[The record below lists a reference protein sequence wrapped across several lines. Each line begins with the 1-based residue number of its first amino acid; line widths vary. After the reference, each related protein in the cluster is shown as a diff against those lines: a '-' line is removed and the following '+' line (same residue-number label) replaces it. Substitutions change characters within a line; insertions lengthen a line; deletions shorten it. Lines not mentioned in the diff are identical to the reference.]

1 MVEETHTV
9 VTPDGDM
16 GVVVR
21 RPDGDG
27 PFPIVVFFHHGPGLD
42 DGSKKAMER
51 IADGGF
57 YVASHDRYYREGE
70 YLTFDIAKLRAAGPD
85 SDEMKAMYRI
95 LLGTT
100 DEMVASDLNALLGEL
115 EGDPMARSAPMGC
128 IGYCIGARTVLR
140 SLADHP
146 EVFAAGVALHPSFCV
161 TNDAD
166 SPHEAVPS
174 MTCSLFVGIGG
185 ADQMSSP
192 EANKPLIDAVVE
204 LGDRGI
210 VEIFDGADH
219 GFAVPGL
226 AYHEDAADRS
236 YERALDLFRKTL
248 GTPQG
253 AQR

>member
-9 VTPDGDM
+9 ATPDGDM
-16 GVVVR
+16 GVVLR

-27 PFPIVVFFHHGPGLD
+27 PFPVVVLFHHGPGLD
-42 DGSKKAMER
+42 DGTKEAMER
-51 IADGGF
+51 IAEGGF
-57 YVASHDRYYREGE
+57 YVASHDRYHREGQF
-70 YLTFDIAKLRAAGPD
+70 LTFDIAKLRAAGPD
-85 SDEMKAMYRI
+85 SDERKAMYRI

-100 DEMVASDLNALLGEL
+100 DEMVASDLNALLGDL
-115 EGDPMARSAPMGC
+115 ARDPAARSAPMGC

-140 SLADHP
+140 TLADHP
-146 EVFAAGVALHPSFCV
+146 DVFAAGVALHPSFCV
-161 TNDAD
+161 TDGAD
-166 SPHEAVPS
+166 SPHESVPS
-174 MTCSLFVGIGG
+174 MRSCVYVGIGS

-192 EANKPLIDAVVE
+192 EANKPLIDAVGE

-226 AYHEDAADRS
+226 GYHEEAADRS
-236 YERALDLFRKTL
+236 YDQALDLFRRTL
-248 GTPQG
+248 TTPEG